1 MGEREIVGKDPA
13 EIRRDID
20 DTRASIGDKLEALES
35 QVKETAHD
43 TVESVKSSAL
53 ATYADVK
60 KNFSL
65 HHQVQERPWTMFG
78 GAIGVG
84 FVVGSL
90 LSHKLFDHEPD
101 LNPQAVWSPQLV
113 KTSKAHANGHGTNGS
128 GTNGH
133 HKKDSGV
140 SAAGLLSG
148 SALMSGLT
156 GILTAT
162 FAPELQ
168 KARQVAIGTVLGIVR
183 EIARDTVPA
192 SVADKTV
199 QAIDQITRHLGGE
212 PAKQSQR
219 ARLPSPEFATP

>member
-53 ATYADVK
+53 ATYEDVK

-84 FVVGSL
+84 FVVGNL
-90 LSHKLFDHEPD
+90 LSHQLFDHEPD
-101 LNPQAVWSPQLV
+101 VKPQGAWSPQLV
-113 KTSKAHANGHGTNGS
+113 KTTNGHTNGHG
-128 GTNGH
+128 NGH
-133 HKKDSGV
+133 PKREVNGV

-148 SALMSGLT
+148 GALMSGLT
-156 GILTAT
+156 GLLSAT

-168 KARQVAIGTVLGIVR
+168 KARGVAIGTVLGIVR

-192 SVADKTV
+192 SIADKTV
-199 QAIDQITRHLGGE
+199 GVIDQITRQLGGE

-219 ARLPSPEFATP
+219 VKVPSPQFATP